1 MHSLVFEF
9 LPEIVVYHFEVLV
22 EFEHPAVDSFETF
35 VHVFDVEIK
44 ERGDERREHVEH
56 LGFRVRGDHLEL
68 EEIQRGNKL
77 VHPLHIPDTPIDS
90 RPDIQHP
97 VQHIKMFRRFVRIHP
112 DSFNFLLEKIH
123 HRMCSNTIQHNLVP
137 QLFIEHILLDHG
149 ISS

>member
-1 MHSLVFEF
+1 MHSFILEF

-68 EEIQRGNKL
+68 EEI
-77 VHPLHIPDTPIDS
+77 
-90 RPDIQHP
+90 
-97 VQHIKMFRRFVRIHP
+97 
-112 DSFNFLLEKIH
+112 
-123 HRMCSNTIQHNLVP
+123 
-137 QLFIEHILLDHG
+137 
-149 ISS
+149 